1 VNINGV
7 FDILQPNPYTQTTTK
22 TNAASSSSFGNMLS
36 AESANSSQMVES
48 RGHVGFMKGK
58 NIFEM
63 DYEDNMGRTQSIRIR
78 YAAES
83 TEHDPVVRISCN
95 SFGGSYSETVHLRSV
110 TLEHASYP
118 ELCALL
124 AHENALKM
132 KANGGIGIPVGA
144 EDNAAQAAALANGQ
158 LTLDDL
164 MRGVDM
170 GDFSQK
176 RNLLQEYAEQY
187 SLDYI
192 TIDIPIT
199 ADETQT
205 VIYGDGMS
213 PEQKAAQAEF
223 DRMMDTID
231 QVIEEQKKQ
240 AEAAKEEAEKRELE
254 RHFEAERFQHEQRLK
269 QVDEKKRLEELL

>member
-1 VNINGV
+1 MNINGI
-7 FDILQPNPYTQTTTK
+7 FDILQPNPYTQTAAK
-22 TNAASSSSFGNMLS
+22 ANAASTSSFGDMLS

-48 RGHVGFMKGK
+48 RGHIGFMNGK

-63 DYEDNMGRTQSIRIR
+63 DYEDSMGRTQSIRIQ

-83 TEHDPVVRISCN
+83 TEYDPVVRISCN
-95 SFGGSYSETVHLRSV
+95 SFSGSYTETVRIRSI
-110 TLEHASYP
+110 TLEHATYP

-132 KANGGIGIPVGA
+132 KANGGVGIPVGT
-144 EDNAAQAAALANGQ
+144 EDNAAHAAALANGQ

-170 GDFSQK
+170 GDFSVK
-176 RNLLQEYAEQY
+176 RNLLQEYADQY

-199 ADETQT
+199 EDETQT

-223 DRMMDTID
+223 DQLMKTID
-231 QVIEEQKKQ
+231 TVIEMQKKQ
-240 AEAAKEEAEKRELE
+240 AEEAKKEAEKEELE
-254 RHFEAERFQHEQRLK
+254 RLYDAKAFERDFLLK
-269 QVDEKKRLEELL
+269 QADEKKILEELL